1 MGAKTTR
8 SKCATERAGSIRG
21 GEYRLAKERAVTR
34 RELGSVPT
42 TVSEILPVTVSDSP

>member
-8 SKCATERAGSIRG
+8 SKCATGTCRLYQRG
-21 GEYRLAKERAVTR
+21 RVRLAKERAVTR